1 MPRYKLT
8 IEYNGTGLVGWQ
20 RQPNGPSVQSILEE
34 AFANFSGVDVFIQG
48 AGRTDAG
55 VHATG
60 QVAHVDL
67 PRPYP
72 THEIR
77 GAANFFVRPWP
88 VSVLDVELV
97 DDDFHARFS
106 AIGRRYLYRILN
118 RRAPPA
124 LDVRQVWHVPIP
136 LDPDAMAQA
145 AARLVG
151 HHDFTSFRAT
161 ECQARS
167 PVKTLDRLEVHRVDD
182 EIRIVTAARSFLHHQ
197 VRNMVGTLKLVGLG
211 KWTPDDVSRALA
223 ARDRAAAG
231 PTAIPDGLYLS
242 EVMYPPTSDNRARN
256 HRRDLRQGHVD
267 QDEGGRGEETGT
279 DHTLDDEGF
288 DDHTE

>member
-8 IEYNGTGLVGWQ
+8 VEYSGTGLVGWQ

-34 AFANFSGVDVFIQG
+34 AFANFSGVDVYIQG

-67 PRPYP
+67 PRIYP
-72 THEIR
+72 PHEIR
-77 GAANFFVRPWP
+77 GAANFFVRPWR
-88 VSVLDVELV
+88 VSVVDVQLV

-106 AIGRRYLYRILN
+106 AVGRRYLYRILN

-124 LDVRQVWHVPIP
+124 LDAGQVWHIGIP
-136 LDPDAMAQA
+136 LDVDAMAAA

-167 PVKTLDRLEVHRVDD
+167 PTKTLDQLEVHRVGD

-211 KWTPDDVSRALA
+211 KWTPDDVSAALA
-223 ARDRAAAG
+223 ARDRSAAG

-242 EVMYPPTSDNRARN
+242 EVMFPPRSDDPAAAAPS
-256 HRRDLRQGHVD
+256 DD
-267 QDEGGRGEETGT
+267 GGR
-279 DHTLDDEGF
+279 DH
-288 DDHTE
+288 

>member
-8 IEYNGTGLVGWQ
+8 VEYSGTGLVGWQ

-34 AFANFSGVDVFIQG
+34 AFANFSGVDVHIQG

-67 PRPYP
+67 PRLYP
-72 THEIR
+72 PHEIR

-88 VSVLDVELV
+88 VSVLEVQLV

-124 LDVRQVWHVPIP
+124 LDAGHVWHIGIP
-136 LDPDAMAQA
+136 LDTEAMAAA

-167 PVKTLDRLEVHRVDD
+167 PLKTLDRLEVHRVGD

-211 KWTPDDVSRALA
+211 KWTADDVSAALA
-223 ARDRAAAG
+223 ARDRSAAG

-242 EVMYPPTSDNRARN
+242 EVMFPPRSDDR
-256 HRRDLRQGHVD
+256 LG
-267 QDEGGRGEETGT
+267 
-279 DHTLDDEGF
+279 DH
-288 DDHTE
+288 